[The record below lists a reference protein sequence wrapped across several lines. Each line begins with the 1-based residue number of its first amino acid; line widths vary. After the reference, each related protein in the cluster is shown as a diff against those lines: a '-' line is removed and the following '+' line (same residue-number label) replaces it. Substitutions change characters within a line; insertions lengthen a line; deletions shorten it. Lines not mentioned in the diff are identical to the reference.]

1 MPEPETEIA
10 IQEKLQIDTEI
21 AFPFDNSMVH
31 EQAYY
36 VQLQIV
42 PNDLQG
48 AHEIYVRAEIQ
59 PEIAPDPEPDKV
71 GTTVLEY
78 PKVSYP
84 FLCGIPSSF

>member
-21 AFPFDNSMVH
+21 ALSFDNSIVP

-36 VQLQIV
+36 VQIQVV

-48 AHEIYVRAEIQ
+48 SHEIYVRAEIQ
-59 PEIAPDPEPDKV
+59 PELAPDPEPDKV

-78 PKVSYP
+78 LKVSYP
-84 FLCGIPSSF
+84 LLCGIPSSF